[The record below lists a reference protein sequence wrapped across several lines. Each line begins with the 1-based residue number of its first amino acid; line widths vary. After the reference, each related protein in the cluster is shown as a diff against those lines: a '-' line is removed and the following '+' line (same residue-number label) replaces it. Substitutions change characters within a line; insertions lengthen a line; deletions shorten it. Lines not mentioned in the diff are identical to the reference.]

1 VSIASAIE
9 WTDDTWPAVVVGC
22 TRTSPGCDHCYIE
35 RTMPF
40 RVAGRRFDRAGI
52 GGTTGIVFHEERL
65 AWPLHRRA
73 GRKIFVNSQADLFHK
88 DVPTPLL
95 VKLFAVMAAAR
106 RHDFQIL
113 TKRPAR
119 MRYLLSSAEFRDQ
132 VRLATRLPFIA
143 ELSDT
148 TAADWQ
154 WPLPNVWGGVS
165 VESQRWL
172 EIRVPPLRATPL
184 AIRMVSAE
192 PLLSTLQ
199 LAPTV
204 GGPLSDNPID
214 WLILGGESGPGAR
227 LMQREWASSVREQCA
242 SLSIPLFFK
251 QAGTALAKQWGGT
264 GKGNDPASWP
274 EPFPRQFPEAAL
286 RKAAA

>member
-1 VSIASAIE
+1 VSLASAIE

-22 TRTSPGCDHCYIE
+22 TRSSPGCDHCYIE

-40 RVAGRRFDRAGI
+40 RIEGRRFDRAGI
-52 GGTTGIVFHEERL
+52 GASTGIVFHEERL

-73 GRKIFVNSQADLFHK
+73 GRKIFANSQSDLFHK
-88 DVPTPLL
+88 EVPTPLL
-95 VKLFAVMAAAR
+95 VKLFAVMASAR

-119 MRYLLSSAEFRDQ
+119 MRHLLSSAEFRDQ
-132 VRLATRLPFIA
+132 VRQATRLPFIA

-148 TAADWQ
+148 SAADWE

-172 EIRVPPLRATPL
+172 QIRVPQLRATAL
-184 AIRMVSAE
+184 AVRMISAE
-192 PLLSTLQ
+192 PLLSGLQ
-199 LAPTV
+199 LAPIV
-204 GGPLSDNPID
+204 GAPLSQSSID

-227 LMQREWASSVREQCA
+227 LMEPDWAVSVGEQCA
-242 SLSIPLFFK
+242 QLGIPLFFK
-251 QAGTALAKQWGGT
+251 QAGTELAKRWGGT
-264 GKGNDPASWP
+264 GKGNDPAGWLI
-274 EPFPRQFPEAAL
+274 PFPRRFPQTPL
-286 RKAAA
+286 RAAA